1 MSLSMSKQERES
13 FLKDLHV
20 GVISIEQKNAS
31 PLSVPIW
38 YDYSPE
44 VGVWI
49 LTAPNS
55 AKGKA
60 LSTAGRYTLV
70 AQDERPPAY
79 RYVSVEGPV
88 SETRPAD
95 LEKDSRPMARRY
107 FGTEL
112 GDLYVDQE
120 AGEQSLVFVMT
131 PERWRTVDYGKLG
144 DS

>member
-1 MSLSMSKQERES
+1 MSLSMSKQEREA

-20 GVISIEQKNAS
+20 GVISIEQENAP

-44 VGVWI
+44 IGVWI
-49 LTAPNS
+49 LTGPS
-55 AKGKA
+55 SEKGKA
-60 LSTAGRYTLV
+60 LAAADRYTLV

-79 RYVSVEGPV
+79 RYVSVEGAI

-95 LEKDSRPMARRY
+95 LEKDSRPMAHRY

-112 GDLYVDQE
+112 GDLYIDE
-120 AGEQSLVFVMT
+120 ESGEQSLVYVMA